1 MIKIILAVTNDI
13 VTDNRLHKVTST
25 LSKNGYYATIV
36 GRRFKFSRPI
46 EKRAY
51 YTRRFRLWFNK
62 SVLFYANYNIR
73 LFFYLLKVP
82 VHIIVSNDL
91 DTLPAC
97 WLAAKIRKKVLVFDS
112 HEMFTEVPELV
123 NRKLIRNAWKFL
135 ERILVPGVDF
145 GYTVSGPIQ
154 KYYRDKYNKDFS
166 LIRNV
171 GYFRHD
177 LTYKENYDQSVLI
190 YQGAVNVGRGI
201 ELMIDSMQYIDDAH
215 LWIIGAGDILDDL
228 KQKVEDK
235 GLQERV
241 LFKGRIPFDELWRYT
256 IMAHVGFSLE
266 EDLGLNYRYALPN
279 KLFDYVQA
287 RVPVIVSD
295 LPEMKKVVQSYETG
309 LVLEERSPQ
318 KLAGLIKEIR
328 TNENLNSNFKQ
339 KIELASRELCWE
351 REEEELILIYRS
363 ALEKA
368 NGQNF

>member
-25 LSKNGYYATIV
+25 LTKNGYHATIV
-36 GRRFKFSRPI
+36 GRRFKYSKPM

-62 SVLFYANYNIR
+62 SVLFYANYNLR
-73 LFFYLLKVP
+73 LFLYLLKVP

-123 NRKLIRNAWKFL
+123 NRPLIRNAWKFL
-135 ERILVPGVDF
+135 ERLLVPGIDF

-154 KYYRDKYNKDFS
+154 DYYRNKYNKNFK

-177 LTYKENYDQSVLI
+177 LIYKEDYNQTILI
-190 YQGAVNVGRGI
+190 YQGAVNIGRGI
-201 ELMIDSMQYIDDAH
+201 ELMIDSIKYLEDAQ
-215 LWIIGAGDILDDL
+215 LWIVGAGDILDDL
-228 KQKVEDK
+228 RQLVVEK
-235 GLQERV
+235 NLEERV
-241 LFKGRIPFDELWRYT
+241 LFKGRIPFDELWKYT
-256 IMAHVGFSLE
+256 IKAHVGFSLE

-309 LVLEERSPQ
+309 LVLKERTPRH
-318 KLAGLIKEIR
+318 LAELIDEIR
-328 TNENLNSNFKQ
+328 TNDDLNGNFKQ

-351 REEEELILIYRS
+351 REEEVLILIYRN
-363 ALEKA
+363 ALEKV
-368 NGQNF
+368 NGQSF